1 MSTKKTDISQIRKY
15 LNGELDAR
23 SMYKLERQ
31 AQDDPFLMD
40 ALEGYAGKKDQQ
52 ANLNELQSRLNHRI
66 GHRSKKVITLW
77 PLISIAATVLVM
89 ISVGTW
95 WLIAYQPAADKP
107 LPVAADKTVVALA
120 PAPRRQPESVGAI
133 KPPVPQH
140 HEVVKAASLSE
151 IPMAVAAAEATPVAG
166 DDNAE
171 VRIDEPV
178 AKSDVKAVAEDS
190 AAKDAMLKEV
200 IVTGYASQRKKD
212 VTGAVSVIKPTTID
226 TQLQNRVAGVDV
238 KMPTAKDRL
247 YSQLITG
254 RVISADDSQPLPG
267 VTVTVLGKNKATMTD
282 ANGYFKM
289 EAGKND
295 NLKLGYVG
303 YESKQV
309 NVKGDNITVALNP
322 DQRSL
327 SEVAVVGYGTPKDII
342 EEAHPRTGWD
352 SFKKYLND
360 PNSPDHKKGKVRV
373 QFVVNADNTLSDF
386 KVTKS
391 LSSDAD
397 TEAVRLIKEGPGWIH
412 NVNGEPETITVT
424 IKFK

>member
-1 MSTKKTDISQIRKY
+1 MSAKRTDISQIRKY

-23 SMYKLERQ
+23 AMHKLERQ

-40 ALEGYAGKKDQQ
+40 ALEGYADKKDQQ
-52 ANLNELQSRLNHRI
+52 ANLNELQSRLNQRI
-66 GHRSKKVITLW
+66 GHKKKVITLW

-89 ISVGTW
+89 VSVGAW
-95 WLIAYQPAADKP
+95 WLIAYQPAANKA
-107 LPVAADKTVVALA
+107 LPAAADKTVVALA
-120 PAPRRQPESVGAI
+120 PAPRRQPESVVAI

-140 HEVVKAASLSE
+140 HEVMKTAPVSE
-151 IPMAVAAAEATPVAG
+151 ITMAVAASEATPVAG
-166 DDNAE
+166 DANAE

-178 AKSDVKAVAEDS
+178 GKSDVKAVTEDS

-200 IVTGYASQRKKD
+200 IVTGYASQRKKA
-212 VTGAVSVIKPTTID
+212 VTGAVSVIKPTTLD

-247 YSQLITG
+247 YSQLISG

-303 YESKQV
+303 FESKQV
-309 NVKGDNITVALNP
+309 NVKGDSITVALNP
-322 DQRSL
+322 STRSL
-327 SEVAVVGYGTPKDII
+327 AEVAVVGYGTPKDII
-342 EEAHPRTGWD
+342 EEAHPRNGWD
-352 SFKKYLND
+352 SFKKYLDNAI
-360 PNSPDHKKGKVRV
+360 SPDGKTGKVRIR
-373 QFVVNADNTLSDF
+373 FVVNTDNTLSEF

-391 LSSDAD
+391 LSADAD
-397 TEAVRLIKEGPGWIH
+397 AEAIRLIKEGPAWIH
-412 NVNGEPETITVT
+412 NVNSDSETVTVT